1 MYCGKCGSQIK
12 DTAKFCPKCGTPVK
26 ARSAFQANTGG
37 VSPSGMPPAEPP
49 VSGGTGTRKSSGR
62 NRKKKNPWVI
72 PAAALALAL
81 LCGGGFAAYRL
92 LSDAGEPAVSAEK
105 ERGDAEAKEAA
116 EEKETAEEKEAEKT
130 EEAEEA
136 EGSTLARAM
145 PAETP
150 ETPDV
155 PEETEGSGV
164 VVSETAAAAEET
176 EPAAAQAAAP
186 TGEPLTLPA
195 EMPETGTA
203 FAEAPQQQTVTTMR
217 VVNCREWISLRS
229 APSTGAPAI
238 TTIPLG
244 ETVTYLGSASGGFY
258 QVSWQGRTGYALAE
272 YLQIV
277 R

>member
-1 MYCGKCGSQIK
+1 MYCSKCGSQIK
-12 DTAKFCPKCGTPVK
+12 DTAKFCPKCGAQVK
-26 ARSAFQANTGG
+26 ARSASQVNLRGE
-37 VSPSGMPPAEPP
+37 VPAGRPAVEPP
-49 VSGGTGTRKSSGR
+49 VSGGNGARKDSGR
-62 NRKKKNPWVI
+62 NRKKSISWVI
-72 PAAALALAL
+72 PAAVLALAL

-92 LSDAGEPAVSAEK
+92 LSDTGEPAVSAKK

-116 EEKETAEEKEAEKT
+116 EEKENAQEEAGKA
-130 EEAEEA
+130 EEAEE
-136 EGSTLARAM
+136 SVLARAL

-150 ETPDV
+150 DI
-155 PEETEGSGV
+155 PEETEGSGEIA
-164 VVSETAAAAEET
+164 SETAAAEEET
-176 EPAAAQAAAP
+176 EPTAAQAAAP

-203 FAEAPQQQTVTTMR
+203 FAEAAQQQTVTTMR

-244 ETVTYLGSASGGFY
+244 ETVTYLGTASGGFY

-272 YLQIV
+272 YLQTV